1 MICSK
6 CGKQLAKG
14 CLFCTECGNA
24 VNTVECQSQST
35 DKTINN
41 RLINEITGFIK
52 RFGDREICKY
62 LSVAVMVSMIFI
74 WLLGFV
80 FVTVLTTAINAFLI
94 YYNYKCNKRLDTRM
108 LAFGIA
114 VVLVGILI
122 II

>member
-6 CGKQLAKG
+6 CGKQLEEG

-24 VNTVECQSQST
+24 VNTAKDQSQSK
-35 DKTINN
+35 DKPINN
-41 RLINEITGFIK
+41 RIINEINGFIE
-52 RFGDREICKY
+52 RFGNREICKY
-62 LSVAVMVSMIFI
+62 LSVAAIVSMIFI
-74 WLLGFV
+74 RLLGFV
-80 FVTVLTTAINAFLI
+80 FVTVLATAINAFLI
-94 YYNYKCNKRLDTRM
+94 YHDYKRNIKFDTRM